1 MARNPKFQQ
10 LAVPGD
16 RPDIGNALRLRRG
29 DSQDVACPDTV
40 MLLLSNGL
48 CDLAVGQEVLS
59 KVANFGLGCRS
70 VRENFRREAPAYRRG
85 SVCFEP
91 TYGNFVGFGKVQ

>member
-1 MARNPKFQQ
+1 MARDPKFQQ

-29 DSQDVACPDTV
+29 DSQDVACPGTA
-40 MLLLSNGL
+40 MLFLSTGL
-48 CDLAVGQEVLS
+48 CDLAVGQEFLS
-59 KVANFGLGCRS
+59 EVANFGLGCRS

-91 TYGNFVGFGKVQ
+91 TYGNFVGLGKVQ